1 MSKKV
6 LYLSFILLFAQI
18 ATIEFF
24 GQNKKAQKPI
34 TMGYKIE
41 QGDTIFID
49 KINPAYIYYIPKDWK
64 KHKNWREQFRVIYN
78 FNKVYP
84 YALKAKAIIKDAD
97 STLAHSNF
105 TPMQKEKY
113 LKEYQKRLFREF
125 EEPLKKLTI
134 TQGKLLLRLLDRE
147 IGISSY
153 YIIKNYRGGIT
164 AGFWQGIAKLFGS
177 DLKKQYDR
185 FGQDK
190 DIEELRKMWHN
201 GSFHYLYYSIYGTQ
215 SSWYSNR

>member
-1 MSKKV
+1 MGKKTIYILALILALMSVTAKCYGQAKK
-6 LYLSFILLFAQI
+6 SRQ
-18 ATIEFF
+18 
-24 GQNKKAQKPI
+24 PI
-34 TMGYKIE
+34 SMGYKIE
-41 QGDTIFID
+41 KGDTVFLD
-49 KINPAYIYYIPKDWK
+49 KIDPAYIYYVPKDWK
-64 KHKNWREQFRVIYN
+64 KHKNWREQYRLVYN

-105 TPMQKEKY
+105 TPMQREKY
-113 LKEYQKRLFREF
+113 LRDYQKRLFREF

-134 TQGKLLLRLLDRE
+134 NQGKLLLKLLDRE
-147 IGISSY
+147 VGLSSY

-185 FGQDK
+185 FGEDRNV
-190 DIEELRKMWHN
+190 EELIALWHS
-201 GSFHYLYYSIYGTQ
+201 GRFYYLYHSIFGF
-215 SSWYSNR
+215 